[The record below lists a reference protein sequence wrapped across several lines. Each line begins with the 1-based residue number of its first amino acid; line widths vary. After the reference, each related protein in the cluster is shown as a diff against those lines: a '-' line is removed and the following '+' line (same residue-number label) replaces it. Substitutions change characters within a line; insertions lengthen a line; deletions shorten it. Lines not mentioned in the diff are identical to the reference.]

1 MLSKDY
7 ELMSITA
14 IIGGTGLTKIN
25 TLNITR
31 HDSVVTPY
39 GEPSSPLSFGEI
51 GGHDVIFIARHGE
64 NHTIPPHKVNYRAN
78 LWALQQAGATHVIA
92 VNAVGGITSKHQAA
106 TLSVPDQ
113 IIDYTYSR
121 QHTYFEENLP
131 QVTHIDFTE
140 PYCNSLRQ
148 LIISKAKS
156 NNIKLFESATYGA
169 TQGPRLESIAEI
181 KKLEKDGCDIVGMTG
196 MPETALARELALDY
210 ACIAV
215 VANLAAGKGEGNITM
230 EIIEKNL
237 FKGMDLVKNLL
248 EIAISDMA

>member
-1 MLSKDY
+1 MKT
-7 ELMSITA
+7 TA

-51 GGHDVIFIARHGE
+51 DGNDVIFLSRHGV

-78 LWALQQAGATHVIA
+78 LWALHQAGASSIIA
-92 VNAVGGITSKHQAA
+92 VNAVGGITTQHQPK
-106 TLSVPDQ
+106 TLSLPDQ

-121 QHTYFEENLP
+121 QHTYFEEDLS

-148 LIISKAKS
+148 LILSKAKI
-156 NNIKLFESATYGA
+156 NNIKIFKSATYGA

-181 KKLEKDGCDIVGMTG
+181 RKLEKDGCDIVGMTG
-196 MPETALARELALDY
+196 MPEAALARELALDY

-215 VANLAAGKGEGNITM
+215 VANLAAGKGDSNITM
-230 EIIEKNL
+230 EIIEENL
-237 FKGMDLVKNLL
+237 IEAMDLVKNLL
-248 EIAISDMA
+248 EVVISDMS